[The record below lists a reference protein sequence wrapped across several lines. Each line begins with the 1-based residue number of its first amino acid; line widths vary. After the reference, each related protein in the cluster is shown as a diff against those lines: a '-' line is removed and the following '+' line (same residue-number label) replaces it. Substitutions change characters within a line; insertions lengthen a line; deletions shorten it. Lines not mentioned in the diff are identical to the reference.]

1 MHINGA
7 DQWAIAAEIGVTQPR
22 VCQLIKE
29 AAKQHPTVSLSYEE
43 RAALAEA
50 KWNQG
55 EAELREEIE
64 EQRRKGRVTREV
76 TRFSDGSEQVKI
88 TKTEGIDPALLRALS
103 THIDRRNRQA
113 QNQMAPDVTTNQ
125 VNVAVVRDFLSQ
137 GETKGSLSAASWNE
151 TTIDASASD
160 S

>member
-1 MHINGA
+1 M
-7 DQWAIAAEIGVTQPR
+7 
-22 VCQLIKE
+22 
-29 AAKQHPTVSLSYEE
+29 
-43 RAALAEA
+43 
-50 KWNQG
+50 
-55 EAELREEIE
+55 REEIE